1 MRRKLKF
8 GRVGDALTFPFKNP
22 LTLLGI
28 ALVPGL
34 VTVASIVAAVEIL
47 MAGAGQA
54 APPDQVWESLAK
66 FALALTAIA
75 LLSTLFLVIYA
86 VAIHRLIVCGERPG
100 FVILRFRRYELAY
113 LGVLVLIF
121 IEQRVLDV
129 ISGLIRNSFGFVP
142 ARELANP
149 ALTASDNFTTLLGWA
164 ALVLAALV
172 LIWIHLRLALIFPH
186 AAITGRIGF
195 AASWRAMKGNV
206 WRIVLG
212 LIVLGAVFSVIW
224 SLFTAVW
231 LMSAVVS
238 APPLT
243 PETSMQ
249 AVYRNYL
256 ILLAP
261 ALPVMAILCAS
272 GIAYISYAYKDLVE
286 EAEAPP
292 LATGAP
298 AAAPGQ

>member
-1 MRRKLKF
+1 
-8 GRVGDALTFPFKNP
+8 
-22 LTLLGI
+22 
-28 ALVPGL
+28 
-34 VTVASIVAAVEIL
+34 
-47 MAGAGQA
+47 
-54 APPDQVWESLAK
+54 
-66 FALALTAIA
+66 
-75 LLSTLFLVIYA
+75 
-86 VAIHRLIVCGERPG
+86 
-100 FVILRFRRYELAY
+100 
-113 LGVLVLIF
+113 
-121 IEQRVLDV
+121 
-129 ISGLIRNSFGFVP
+129 
-142 ARELANP
+142 
-149 ALTASDNFTTLLGWA
+149 
-164 ALVLAALV
+164 
-172 LIWIHLRLALIFPH
+172 
-186 AAITGRIGF
+186 
-195 AASWRAMKGNV
+195 MKGNV